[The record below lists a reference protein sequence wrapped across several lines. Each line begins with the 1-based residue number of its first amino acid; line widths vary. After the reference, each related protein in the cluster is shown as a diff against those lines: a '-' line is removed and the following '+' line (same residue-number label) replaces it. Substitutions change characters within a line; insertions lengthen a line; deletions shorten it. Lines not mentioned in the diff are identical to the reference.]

1 VLFRNATYWKSLT
14 DGIGVTVP
22 GVAVASFLYLG
33 FIAAGEEIEQPFG
46 YGRYIHL
53 SAQFLLTVIP

>member
-1 VLFRNATYWKSLT
+1 MPSDVRKACTLRSIRPNASQ
-14 DGIGVTVP
+14 GVTVP

-46 YGRYIHL
+46 YGKRQAFPKFWH
-53 SAQFLLTVIP
+53 